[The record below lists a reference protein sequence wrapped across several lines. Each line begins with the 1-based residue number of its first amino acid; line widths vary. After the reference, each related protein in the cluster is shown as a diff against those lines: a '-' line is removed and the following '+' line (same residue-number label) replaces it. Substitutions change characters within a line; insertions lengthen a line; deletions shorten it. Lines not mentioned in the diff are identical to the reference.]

1 MAECLTRSMTL
12 LAALL
17 VACASARAQGG
28 LVDPTR
34 PPIVSPTEAAES
46 SAANAGSRLQSV
58 LISGSRRLAVIDG
71 VTVPLGGKVD
81 GATLVAIAET
91 EVKLRRGEEVETL
104 KLYPNIE
111 RAAVP
116 AAPNNK
122 EGR

>member
-1 MAECLTRSMTL
+1 MAERLTTPMML

-17 VACASARAQGG
+17 IACASARAQGG
-28 LVDPTR
+28 LNDPTR
-34 PPIVSPTEAAES
+34 PPMVSAETAEA
-46 SAANAGSRLQSV
+46 SAANAGSRLQSI

-81 GATLVAIAET
+81 GATVVAIAET

-116 AAPNNK
+116 TGTDNK